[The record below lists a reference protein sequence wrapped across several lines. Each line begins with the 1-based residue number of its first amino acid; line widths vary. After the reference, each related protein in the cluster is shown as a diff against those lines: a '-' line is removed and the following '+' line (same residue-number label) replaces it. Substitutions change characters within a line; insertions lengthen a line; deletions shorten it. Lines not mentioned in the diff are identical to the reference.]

1 MVPKGLRWAMFCAA
15 AVVEPE
21 GVGALDDRDL
31 LAEIILLGEV
41 VAAVAGVTH
50 ELSDAEV
57 DEVLGVT
64 AVPET
69 RGGGTWDDP
78 GRPGAHRRTART
90 RSVRPAG

>member
-1 MVPKGLRWAMFCAA
+1 MFCAA

-41 VAAVAGVTH
+41 VAAVAGISH
-50 ELSDAEV
+50 ELTDPEV

-64 AVPET
+64 PAPEAP
-69 RGGGTWDDP
+69 RGGAWDDE

-90 RSVRPAG
+90 RSARRSG